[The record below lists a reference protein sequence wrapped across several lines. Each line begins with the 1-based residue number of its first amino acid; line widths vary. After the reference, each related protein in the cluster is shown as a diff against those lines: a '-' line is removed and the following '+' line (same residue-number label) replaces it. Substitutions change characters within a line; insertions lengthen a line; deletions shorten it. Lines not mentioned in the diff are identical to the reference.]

1 MTATSVGIPAGAGF
15 VPPPYPFARLAAL
28 ASAAAAHPGG
38 AVDLSI
44 GTPCDPPPA
53 AAVAALGS
61 SGTER
66 GYPSSAGSPALR
78 EAAAAWME
86 RRLGVRVAP
95 ADVATCV
102 GSKELVSGLPQWLRL
117 RSPDRDTVLYPAIA
131 YPTYEMGAELGG
143 CRAVA
148 VPLAADGSLEL
159 ERVERPDTERALCLW
174 VNTPGNPSGQLADLE
189 GAAAWGRQRGIPVL
203 SDECYAEFTWSG
215 HARTILENG
224 SEGLLAVHSL
234 SKRSNFAG
242 MRVGFYAGDHELVK
256 YLSELRQHAGLMVP
270 GPVQAAAVVALSEDA
285 HVDEQRRLY
294 RQRLEHLAATLTAA
308 GVPAAPPAGGFYIWA
323 QAPDGLERAA
333 GEQPG
338 WALARW
344 LAERAGVLAAPGELY
359 GQAGA
364 AFTRLA
370 VVQPMERLA
379 LVRERLGGED
389 R

>member
-1 MTATSVGIPAGAGF
+1 MTATSVGVPAGAGF

-28 ASAAAAHPGG
+28 AAAAAAHSGG
-38 AVDLSI
+38 TVDLSI
-44 GTPCDPPPA
+44 GTPCDPPPP

-66 GYPSSAGSPALR
+66 GYPSSVGSPALR
-78 EAAAAWME
+78 EAASAWIE
-86 RRLGVRVAP
+86 RRLGVKVAP
-95 ADVATCV
+95 ADLAACV
-102 GSKELVSGLPQWLRL
+102 GTKELVSGMPQWLRL
-117 RSPDRDTVLYPAIA
+117 RSPDRDTVLYPGIA
-131 YPTYEMGAELGG
+131 YPTYAMGAELGG

-148 VPLAADGSLEL
+148 VPLAVDGSLEL
-159 ERVERPDTERALCLW
+159 ERIDRADAERALCLW
-174 VNTPGNPSGQLADLE
+174 VNTPGNPTGRLADLE
-189 GAAAWGRQRGIPVL
+189 AAAAWGRQRRIPVL

-215 HARTILENG
+215 PARTILEQG
-224 SEGLLAVHSL
+224 SEGVLAVHSL

-242 MRVGFYAGDHELVK
+242 MRAGFYAGDHELVK
-256 YLSELRQHAGLMVP
+256 YLSELRQHAGFMVP
-270 GPVQAAAVVALSEDA
+270 GPVQAAAVVALSDDA
-285 HVDEQRRLY
+285 HVDEQRLLY
-294 RQRLEHLAATLTAA
+294 RRRLDHLAATLTAA

-323 QAPDGLERAA
+323 EAPAWLEPVG

-359 GQAGA
+359 GQAGS

-370 VVQPMERLA
+370 VVQPIERLD
-379 LVRERLGGED
+379 LVRQRLGGED